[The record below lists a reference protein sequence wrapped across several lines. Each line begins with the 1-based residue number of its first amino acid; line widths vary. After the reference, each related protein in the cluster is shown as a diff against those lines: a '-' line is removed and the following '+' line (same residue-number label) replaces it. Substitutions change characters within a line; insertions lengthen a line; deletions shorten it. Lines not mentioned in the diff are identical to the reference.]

1 MKLRS
6 LVFAG
11 AAVAAFGAPSA
22 ALALDTDST
31 VSGTAGTE
39 LSLAV
44 ATPAAMTFT
53 PSTDG
58 TSSSVVTV
66 TSTQA
71 SWTLSVLEKGA
82 GNPVVAGDGKLA
94 ATVGGAALANPLKW
108 KVGATA
114 FTALTGTA
122 ATVSTGTLVDT
133 RTVDYL
139 QEINATESIT
149 AGDAY
154 SAILTY
160 RVL

>member
-6 LVFAG
+6 LVIAG
-11 AAVAAFGAPSA
+11 IAAAAAAPSS
-22 ALALDTDST
+22 ALAVETDST
-31 VSGTAGTE
+31 VTGTAGTE

-44 ATPAAMTFT
+44 AAPAAMTFT
-53 PSTDG
+53 PTTDG
-58 TSSSVVTV
+58 TTSSLITV

-71 SWTLSVLEKGA
+71 SWTLSVFEKGA
-82 GNPVVAGDGKLA
+82 GSPVVAGDGKLSA
-94 ATVGGAALANPLKW
+94 NVGGAALANPLKW

-114 FTALTGTA
+114 YTALTGTA

-133 RTVDYL
+133 RTVDFL
-139 QEINATESIT
+139 QEINATEDLT
-149 AGDAY
+149 AADAY